1 MKRIHI
7 AIIMTMVIGFTGC
20 NKTEDNCFITPTFSD
35 ALLSVEIPEP
45 APIEEPEPVDN
56 IDSLNEGSIGG
67 EDTVDSET
75 SQDETNETP
84 QENQDQNGSELET
97 VKIEFTDELAKE
109 LAEMLDYDELS
120 EDDIVFFTDPDTNN
134 GQGYDYKGKHYET
147 LGEKQIARFLELHNN
162 DHEGFNVKT
171 NKEMKEASEAMQ
183 NGYYDAGTIGGN

>member
-134 GQGYDYKGKHYET
+134 GQGYDYCC
-147 LGEKQIARFLELHNN
+147 LAN
-162 DHEGFNVKT
+162 
-171 NKEMKEASEAMQ
+171 
-183 NGYYDAGTIGGN
+183 

>member
-56 IDSLNEGSIGG
+56 TDSLNEGSIGG

-75 SQDETNETP
+75 SQDETNETT
-84 QENQDQNGSELET
+84 QETQETQTESGLET
-97 VKIEFTDELAKE
+97 EKLELTDEIAEKIAKG
-109 LAEMLDYDELS
+109 LDYDELPDFMIES
-120 EDDIVFFTDPDTNN
+120 FTDPDTNN
-134 GQGYDYKGKHYET
+134 GQGYEFRGKHYET
-147 LGEKQIARFLELHNN
+147 LGEKQIARFLYNIE
-162 DHEGFNVKT
+162 HENFKT
-171 NKEMKEASEAMQ
+171 NKEIKEEADAMKEGFVYYENGVRQ
-183 NGYYDAGTIGGN
+183 N

>member
-97 VKIEFTDELAKE
+97 VKIEFTEELAKE
-109 LAEMLDYDELS
+109 LAEMLDYDELPQHTI
-120 EDDIVFFTDPDTNN
+120 ERFTDPDTN
-134 GQGYDYKGKHYET
+134 GGKGYDYNGKHYET
-147 LGEKQIARFLELHNN
+147 WGEKQIAECIDLHTNGIA
-162 DHEGFNVKT
+162 GFNVKT